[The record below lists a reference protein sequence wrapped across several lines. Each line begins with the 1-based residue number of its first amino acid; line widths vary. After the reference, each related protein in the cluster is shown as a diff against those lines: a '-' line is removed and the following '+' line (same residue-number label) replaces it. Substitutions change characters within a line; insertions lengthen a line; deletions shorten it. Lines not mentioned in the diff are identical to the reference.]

1 MVSILAD
8 YENLQ
13 DEVKELLLRL
23 EENDTSELAEVYR
36 KLKRY
41 VFLRKKL
48 IEKISRQ
55 QKFENDAD

>member
-1 MVSILAD
+1 VQKVVSILGD

-41 VFLRKKL
+41 IFLRKKL
-48 IEKISRQ
+48 IEKISR
-55 QKFENDAD
+55 